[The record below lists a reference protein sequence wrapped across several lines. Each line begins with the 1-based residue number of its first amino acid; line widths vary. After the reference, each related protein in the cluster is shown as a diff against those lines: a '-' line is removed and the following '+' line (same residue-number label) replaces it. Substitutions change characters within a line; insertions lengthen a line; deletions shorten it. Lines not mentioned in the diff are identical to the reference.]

1 MIEVCSLI
9 YQPLLNKLDFP
20 MALSHKIRG
29 KSGGPSDDIQGG
41 RAVSPTVRTSMN
53 VNMDSRTS
61 AGSSFDRNVMSGGF
75 RELDNEDQG
84 RLKHR
89 RAS

>member
-1 MIEVCSLI
+1 
-9 YQPLLNKLDFP
+9 
-20 MALSHKIRG
+20 
-29 KSGGPSDDIQGG
+29 
-41 RAVSPTVRTSMN
+41 MN